1 MSVTRWKTELLD
13 AVENRWQMP
22 LLIVSAILLV
32 GGLLQLRP
40 ERPVP
45 SYAKQKEEL
54 VSLKRAGLY
63 PEALQFAEAV
73 LAQKERTI
81 PERAETHAFMA
92 ETRYAMEATK
102 HRHNPEI
109 LVQMLYSYDRAE
121 KLGWTL
127 DGESHRRMGDAW
139 RWLNKE
145 TEAVDAYRE
154 ALRRGVEDEL
164 TLRQSL
170 AKLALK
176 DRKQDRTLL
185 HEQLSGM
192 IDRGKDR
199 PEVLTWAIDEKVH
212 LLIDDRRAA
221 EAKALLEKH
230 EADLAETA
238 WGDEYVYLTAL
249 VHYALEEYDQAEL
262 ILRALR
268 DHLKF
273 QDELDAKSGWLLGRI
288 HLHDGRPQLAMSF
301 FQNVVTSHLKGPYV
315 VASRLGLAES
325 LALLQRHD
333 PAEAQFSS
341 VLESLA
347 KQGENP
353 AVDLADVRAAL
364 TAEHQ
369 LLLDQGDKSGALRF
383 LTMALG
389 TVPDDLRVLRVN
401 YLQLSAA
408 LNGDLARDKRQA
420 GQAVT
425 EEKNL
430 GLRRTLLTESRNHF
444 IAAAEAQ
451 LEVAKLSTLDEVA
464 SASAMWEAANYLDLA
479 GTRSRTIEVLSRF
492 VKEHPSDTR
501 ISEGLFRLGQAY
513 QADLQFEKA
522 IEVYQENQK
531 RFPRTM
537 AGVRSLVPLAQSYSE
552 LGDDGFALAEKTL
565 VMMVEDSDVLSP
577 ESPEFERALFA
588 LAKLYDRQ
596 DKHEDTVIRLEEALQ
611 RYSDAQEMFPWRF
624 MLAQAYRASAMNRV
638 LDIADEKN
646 VMHKDYLEKEFRKR
660 LVRSV
665 ELFDRVALDL
675 SNKRGT
681 LSDLESLFAEQS
693 LLYRSDGYF
702 ELGRYEE
709 ALSSYRDVVGRY
721 STSSAYL
728 AAYVQMIRIYLRQ
741 GRIEEARSALS
752 NAKTRLTAIP
762 DEAFNVRGIGQSR
775 KTWQNYLEQLSKISA
790 FRSTSLTRSDPVEA
804 PRG

>member
-1 MSVTRWKTELLD
+1 MSATRWKSELLD

-22 LLIVSAILLV
+22 LLIVSAILLI

-45 SYAKQKEEL
+45 SYAKQKEQL
-54 VSLKRAGLY
+54 ISLKRAGLY
-63 PEALQFAEAV
+63 PEAVQFAEAV
-73 LAQKERTI
+73 LKREERTTH
-81 PERAETHAFMA
+81 ERSEIHALVA
-92 ETRYAMEATK
+92 ETRYAMEATE
-102 HRHNPEI
+102 HRHVREN
-109 LVQMLYSYDRAE
+109 LVQMLQSYDRAE
-121 KLGWTL
+121 KLGWIL
-127 DGESHRRMGDAW
+127 DGEAHRRIGDAW
-139 RWLNKE
+139 RWLNRE
-145 TEAVDAYRE
+145 TEAVEAYRE
-154 ALRRGVEDEL
+154 ALRQGVEDEL
-164 TLRQSL
+164 TLLQSL

-176 DRKQDRTLL
+176 DPQQDRVLL
-185 HEQLSGM
+185 HDQLSDM

-199 PEVLTWAIDEKVH
+199 PEILTWAIDEKIH
-212 LLIDDRRAA
+212 LLIDERKAA
-221 EAKALLEKH
+221 EAKALLENH
-230 EADLAETA
+230 EADVAKTA
-238 WGDEYVYLTAL
+238 WGDEYVYLAAL

-268 DHLKF
+268 DRLKF
-273 QDELDAKSGWLLGRI
+273 QDMLDAKSGWLLGRI

-301 FQNVVTSHLKGPYV
+301 FQNVITSHLKGDYV

-325 LALLQRHD
+325 LALLQRHE
-333 PAEAQFSS
+333 PAEAEFSS

-347 KQGENP
+347 KQGDNP
-353 AVDLADVRAAL
+353 AVDLADVRAAM

-389 TVPDDLRVLRVN
+389 TVPDDAKALRVN

-408 LNGDLARDKRQA
+408 LNGDLARDKHEA

-425 EEKNL
+425 EEKDS
-430 GLRRTLLTESRNHF
+430 GLRRTLLAESRDHF
-444 IAAAEAQ
+444 IVAAEAQ
-451 LEVAKLSTLDEVA
+451 LEVARLSTLDEME
-464 SASAMWEAANYLDLA
+464 SASAMWEAANYLDSA

-501 ISEGLFRLGQAY
+501 ISEALFRLGQAY

-522 IEVYQENQK
+522 IEAYQENQK
-531 RFPRTM
+531 RFPRTL

-552 LGDDGFALAEKTL
+552 LGDSGFELAEKTL

-596 DKHEDTVIRLEEALQ
+596 NKHEDTVIRLEEALQ
-611 RYSDAQEMFPWRF
+611 RYPEEQEMFPWRF
-624 MLAQAYRASAMNRV
+624 MLAQAYRASGMNRV
-638 LDIADEKN
+638 LEIADEKN
-646 VMHKDYLEKEFRKR
+646 VMHKDYLEKAFRER

-665 ELFDRVALDL
+665 ELFDRVARDL
-675 SNKRGT
+675 SNKQGNP
-681 LSDLESLFAEQS
+681 SELESLFAEQS

-721 STSSAYL
+721 PTSSAYL

-762 DEAFNVRGIGQSR
+762 DEAFSVRAIGQSR
-775 KTWQNYLEQLSKISA
+775 ETWETYLDQLSKVSA
-790 FRSTSLTRSDPVEA
+790 FRPTSLTQPDPVEA